1 MPVERI
7 SKGFR
12 DLSLTFKRN
21 PLNQDLISIK
31 NETAI
36 SRSIRNLILTQKG
49 ERFFNPNLGS
59 NISNLLF
66 ESMSPIITD
75 QIRDEILSTVR
86 TYEPRVELGDDGV
99 VITPDYEGNSYNITI
114 KYKVIG
120 IVPEIQEISFVL
132 RPTR

>member
-86 TYEPRVELGDDGV
+86 TYEPRVELRDDGV